1 VKDPFAGL
9 AAGYNS
15 SGGTLRRVVRHELV
29 DRALAEH
36 LTGPPARIVDVGGG
50 AGQQSLRLAHK
61 GYEITI
67 LDPSREMLD
76 EARRRLT
83 SEDEDVSR
91 RMRLVEGTGER
102 ASATLDGEMFDAVLC
117 HGVLMYLEDAR
128 PMIRALSAL
137 ARPGGIVSVLTKNA
151 SALAARPALEGRYRD
166 ALAALETERDRG
178 RLGVMTR
185 GDTVE
190 GLSEAFAEAGLTLE
204 RWYGVRVFADHLGE
218 GMPDEDL
225 PEILELEWE
234 AGQREPYRSVARLI
248 HVVGRKTARV
258 GALREAP

>member
-1 VKDPFAGL
+1 VDDPFAGL

-36 LTGPPARIVDVGGG
+36 LPDPPTRIVDVGGG
-50 AGQQSLRLAHK
+50 AGQQSIRLARK

-67 LDPSREMLD
+67 LDPSSEMLG
-76 EARRRLT
+76 EARHRLA
-83 SEDEDVSR
+83 SENEDVR
-91 RMRLVEGTGER
+91 GRARLVEGTGENAR
-102 ASATLDGEMFDAVLC
+102 DVLGGETFDAVLC

-128 PMIRALSAL
+128 PMVRALSAL

-166 ALAALETERDRG
+166 ALSALKTDRDRG
-178 RLGVMTR
+178 RLGVLTR

-190 GLSEAFAEAGLTLE
+190 GLSEALADAGLAVE
-204 RWYGVRVFADHLGE
+204 RWYGVRVFADHLGDS
-218 GMPDEDL
+218 MPGGDL

-234 AGQREPYRSVARLI
+234 VGLREPYRSVARLI
-248 HVVGRKTARV
+248 HMVGRKKQV
-258 GALREAP
+258 

>member
-1 VKDPFAGL
+1 LARDPFVGL
-9 AAGYNS
+9 AEGYNS

-36 LTGPPARIVDVGGG
+36 LPGPPARIADVGGG
-50 AGQQSLRLAHK
+50 AGQQSIRLARR
-61 GYEITI
+61 GYEVTI
-67 LDPSREMLD
+67 LDPSREMLT
-76 EARRRLT
+76 EARHRLE
-83 SEDEDVSR
+83 SEDGELR
-91 RMRLVEGTGER
+91 RRVRLVEGEGER
-102 ASATLDGEMFDAVLC
+102 ASEVLAGETFDAVLC

-137 ARPGGIVSVLTKNA
+137 ARLGGIVSVLTKNA

-166 ALAALETERDRG
+166 ALAALETDRDRG

-190 GLSEAFAEAGLTLE
+190 GLCDAFVDAGLAVE
-204 RWYGVRVFADHLGE
+204 HWYGVRVFADHLGD
-218 GMPDEDL
+218 GMPGEDL

-234 AGQREPYRSVARLI
+234 AGQREPYRSVARLV
-248 HVVGRKTARV
+248 HVVGRKRPV
-258 GALREAP
+258 